1 MSSWESSGI
10 KLSVLGLHSA
20 ASDMYS
26 VGEINQNRIK
36 LGNQYQRHTEKD
48 KINAYSIFLNNKGY
62 RKQYYRSKPCFRL
75 FYSDRKWTTPS
86 II

>member
-1 MSSWESSGI
+1 MSSRESSGI
-10 KLSVLGLHSA
+10 KLSVRLALSNIEHVQ
-20 ASDMYS
+20 YS

-48 KINAYSIFLNNKGY
+48 KINAYSIFYIIKDTENN
-62 RKQYYRSKPCFRL
+62 
-75 FYSDRKWTTPS
+75 